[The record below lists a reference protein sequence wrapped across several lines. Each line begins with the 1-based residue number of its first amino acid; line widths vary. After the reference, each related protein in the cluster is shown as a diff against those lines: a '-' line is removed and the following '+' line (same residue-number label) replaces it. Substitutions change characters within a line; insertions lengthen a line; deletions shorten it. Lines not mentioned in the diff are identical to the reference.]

1 MGINIRRVDYF
12 YAMVKDQPGAAYR
25 LLTQVASAE
34 VNLYAFRAIPMGPG
48 VTQLVLFPES
58 VEQLARAA
66 EHSGVVLTGPHAA
79 FLIQGDD
86 KIGALVDL
94 HQRLTDAKVSVYASD
109 GVSDGHGRYGYVLY
123 VRPEDYEAAATV
135 LGV

>member
-1 MGINIRRVDYF
+1 MGNKVRRVQYF
-12 YAMVKDQPGAAYR
+12 YATVKDEPGAAYR

-34 VNLYAFRAIPMGPG
+34 VNLLAFRAIPMGPG
-48 VTQLVLFPES
+48 VTQLVLFPDR
-58 VEQLARAA
+58 VDQLARAA
-66 EHSGVVLTGPHAA
+66 EQNGVVLTGPHDA

-86 KIGALVDL
+86 RMGALVDW
-94 HQRLTDAKVSVYASD
+94 HQRLTDARVNVYASD
-109 GVSDGHGRYGYVLY
+109 GVTDGHGHYGYVLY